1 MSPFTLASLRALL
14 AGGALLLATPAALA
28 EDPHAA
34 PHGQADPHAAHGAD
48 AHASGDHG
56 DHGMAPFNWAYGFV
70 GEEEGVEPSLLYRP
84 KGMPR
89 PFLANVINAALLFG
103 IIYTVGKKPIAEA
116 LKKRKERI
124 VAGMEEAGKMK
135 ADAAKTLA
143 QYEEKLKHLD
153 QEIER
158 IKKEMREAAEAER
171 KRILSETKE
180 RRERMER
187 DAKLLVEQELKA
199 AREALMRETVAG
211 AVRSA
216 EDILAKQLGAMD
228 HDRLARE
235 YLEGMQKVSLN
246 ATGGRS

>member
-1 MSPFTLASLRALL
+1 MARRVTLAAGLGLL
-14 AGGALLLATPAALA
+14 AALA
-28 EDPHAA
+28 ALALVSPVSASPPAEGAGHEQQGPDPHAA
-34 PHGQADPHAAHGAD
+34 GGHGD
-48 AHASGDHG
+48 
-56 DHGMAPFNWAYGFV
+56 DHGMAHFNWAYGFV
-70 GEEEGVEPSLLYRP
+70 DEKDDVEPSLLYRP

-89 PFLANVINAALLFG
+89 PFLANVINAVVLFG
-103 IIYTVGKKPIAEA
+103 IIYGVGKKPIAEA

-143 QYEEKLKHLD
+143 QYEEKLQHLD
-153 QEIER
+153 QEVAR
-158 IKKEMREAAEAER
+158 IKQEMREAAEAER
-171 KRILSETKE
+171 KRIVAETKE

-216 EDILAKQLGAMD
+216 EDILAKQLGSAD

-235 YLEGMQKVSLN
+235 YLEGMQKVTLGT
-246 ATGGRS
+246 AGGRS